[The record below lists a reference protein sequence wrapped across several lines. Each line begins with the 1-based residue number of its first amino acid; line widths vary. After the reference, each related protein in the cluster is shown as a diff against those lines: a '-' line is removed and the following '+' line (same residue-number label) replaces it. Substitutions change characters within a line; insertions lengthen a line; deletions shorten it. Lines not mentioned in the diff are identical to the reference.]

1 MQHFPGG
8 LCVAPPGVMHMAH
21 FWTSFCFVPSA
32 HNNTTRTRRTRPATK
47 SNKNTNNGKNNSATR
62 HNTTESKAP
71 HSKAN
76 VSIFFR
82 LVMHHRSNDVA
93 NMLRTIN
100 HYNVIVDL
108 RGVSVAIVKSCY
120 GTHVLIEQ
128 FNSWNMPCLALLQ
141 EN

>member
-1 MQHFPGG
+1 MQHFSGG
-8 LCVAPPGVMHMAH
+8 LCVAPPGGHAH
-21 FWTSFCFVPSA
+21 GTFLDIVLLRSECPQ
-32 HNNTTRTRRTRPATK
+32 HHYKNEK
-47 SNKNTNNGKNNSATR
+47 NKTNNKEQQEHQQR
-62 HNTTESKAP
+62 QEQQRNTTESKAP

-76 VSIFFR
+76 VCIFFR

-100 HYNVIVDL
+100 HYNVTVDL

-128 FNSWNMPCLALLQ
+128 FNSWNMPCLACPD
-141 EN
+141 

>member
-1 MQHFPGG
+1 
-8 LCVAPPGVMHMAH
+8 
-21 FWTSFCFVPSA
+21 
-32 HNNTTRTRRTRPATK
+32 
-47 SNKNTNNGKNNSATR
+47 
-62 HNTTESKAP
+62 
-71 HSKAN
+71 
-76 VSIFFR
+76 
-82 LVMHHRSNDVA
+82 MHHRSNDVA